1 MMSQC
6 VVNPREAIEVNEYQ
20 SCTREVRLLNHV
32 FEELSAVRQSSEP
45 IAFGGSSEPVI
56 ESHSSQKRRQPLSD
70 QSVHH
75 PFVTIGIILAWATRI
90 RVTKQGVVVVG
101 QHQCDSAARLIWRKC
116 CHAIEGSP
124 GPPGDRL
131 VPFAHDQRAPPDRRS
146 LRTILHPNGDE
157 PWLHL
162 CGRRL

>member
-1 MMSQC
+1 MMYQC
-6 VVNPREAIEVNEYQ
+6 VVNPREVIEVNEYR
-20 SCTREVRLLNHV
+20 SCTREIRLLNQV

-56 ESHSSQKRRQPLSD
+56 ESHSLRKRSQPLSD

-75 PFVTIGIILAWATRI
+75 PFVTIGVVLTWATRI
-90 RVTKQGVVVVG
+90 HVTNQSVVVD

-116 CHAIEGSP
+116 CHAIKGSP

-146 LRTILHPNGDE
+146 LRTILHRNGDE

-162 CGRRL
+162 CGRRV